1 MYDKLVIKVNSIDT
15 KISSTSVL
23 ITKTKYDSDKQGLE
37 KKTEDVDKRMSNTSG
52 LVKKTQ
58 PSLKITEIKNKIP
71 SVTGLVTTAASNR
84 D

>member
-52 LVKKTQ
+52 LVKKT
-58 PSLKITEIKNKIP
+58 
-71 SVTGLVTTAASNR
+71 
-84 D
+84 